1 MTGGVGIVASVL
13 MFNISDPEKV
23 NLIRVLSIR
32 LNFACRTVPPD
43 RQGCLIRDLLDRGGD
58 SPVPGKPFYDE
69 MLVMDGFSHP
79 DLNFLL
85 NELIRTGHTIRL
97 KAVVTQTNEK
107 WTAGMLHAQL
117 LSEDRDMHRK
127 A

>member
-1 MTGGVGIVASVL
+1 MASVL
-13 MFNISDPEKV
+13 MFNISNPDKV

-32 LNFACRTVPPD
+32 LNFACIAVSPD
-43 RQGCLIRDLLDRGGD
+43 KQGCLIRDLLDKGGD
-58 SPVPGKPFYDE
+58 SCIPVKPFHDE

-85 NELIRTGHTIRL
+85 NELIRTGLTIRL
-97 KAVVTQTNEK
+97 KAVVTPTNEK

-117 LSEDRDMHRK
+117 LSEDRAMNRK
-127 A
+127 T